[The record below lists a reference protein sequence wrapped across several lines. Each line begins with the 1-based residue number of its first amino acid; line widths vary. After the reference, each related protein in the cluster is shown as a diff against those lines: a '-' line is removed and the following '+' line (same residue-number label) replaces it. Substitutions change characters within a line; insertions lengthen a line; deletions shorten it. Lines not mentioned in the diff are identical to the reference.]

1 MTCKDC
7 LHFSACKNLL
17 DTLQIVM
24 DENAENREK
33 HCKTF
38 ENREE
43 YVNLPVFPTIKMLD
57 KQMPRKPI
65 QKNNGDIHGLLLYT
79 LFCPSCKKQIG
90 LEAGGDLTVVETGGK
105 IGFKKTPKFCNHC
118 GQGIDRSDYE

>member
-7 LHFSACKNLL
+7 LHLHVCKNLL
-17 DTLQIVM
+17 ETLQIVI
-24 DENAENREK
+24 DENSENREK

-57 KQMPRKPI
+57 KQMPKKPLRKVSDYDRYYDFPC
-65 QKNNGDIHGLLLYT
+65 YEF
-79 LFCPSCKKQIG
+79 FCPACEKRIVAKLGSEWLC
-90 LEAGGDLTVVETGGK
+90 GK
-105 IGFKKTPKFCNHC
+105 PQKYCDEC
-118 GQGIDRSDYE
+118 GQALDWSDYE

>member
-7 LHFSACKNLL
+7 LHLSACKNLL

-38 ENREE
+38 ENQEE
-43 YVNLPVFPTIKMLD
+43 YVNLPVFPTIKILD
-57 KQMPRKPI
+57 KQIPKKPI
-65 QKNNGDIHGLLLYT
+65 
-79 LFCPSCKKQIG
+79 
-90 LEAGGDLTVVETGGK
+90 GDLHSVPHFRCPVCKNGV
-105 IGFKKTPKFCNHC
+105 KTYTDSAVYPYCHHC
-118 GQGIDRSDYE
+118 GQALDWSDYE

>member
-7 LHFSACKNLL
+7 LHLHVCKNLL
-17 DTLQIVM
+17 ETMQIVI
-24 DENAENREK
+24 DENSENREK

-57 KQMPRKPI
+57 KQMPKKPDFE
-65 QKNNGDIHGLLLYT
+65 GDGYDDSENIIYDT
-79 LFCPSCKKQIG
+79 WICPCCENRYEVDYDMYQYCP
-90 LEAGGDLTVVETGGK
+90 A
-105 IGFKKTPKFCNHC
+105 C
-118 GQGIDRSDYE
+118 GQALDWSDYE